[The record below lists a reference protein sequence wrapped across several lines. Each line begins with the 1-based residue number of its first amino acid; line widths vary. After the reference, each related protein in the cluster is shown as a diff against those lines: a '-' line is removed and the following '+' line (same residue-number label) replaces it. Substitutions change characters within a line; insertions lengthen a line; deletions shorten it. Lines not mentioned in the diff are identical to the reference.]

1 MDFDLT
7 DEQVMLRDT
16 VRDLLARNYD
26 AESRLKITDSE
37 LGWSR
42 DVWRQLADLGV
53 LGLSFS
59 EEDGGVGA
67 GPVETMVVLEEVGRR
82 LAPEPILDAVLVPG
96 GLVATAGS
104 AEQRQRILPEV
115 AAGAKLL
122 AFAHAEPG
130 VRWPSTEP
138 ATTAAAAVPSVSSAG
153 PSVVTQAAASG
164 PVATAVF
171 DAASAGPSGV
181 TQAAASGPV
190 ATAVFD
196 AASAGPSVVTQ
207 AAASG
212 PVATAGG
219 DSYTLTGVK
228 NPVPHGDSAD
238 ELVVSAAL
246 PDGGVGLFLVAPNA
260 TGVVRKPYRTVD
272 GQRGAQLE
280 LDNAPAERL
289 GAADAA
295 EAIAS
300 VLGHAQA
307 GLCAE
312 SVGAMAEALR
322 LTTEYLKQRKQ
333 FGVTLS
339 KFQTLTQR
347 AANMYVSLELA
358 RSMSLYATAS
368 LVDGAY
374 DPVIASRARL
384 QVSRAARHIGQEAIQ
399 MHGGIGVTAEY
410 PVGHYVARLTA
421 IERTLGGG
429 LEHLRVLSARVGDYE
444 LAEL

>member
-26 AESRLKITDSE
+26 AESRLKVVDSE

-42 DVWRQLADLGV
+42 DVWRQFAELGV
-53 LGLSFS
+53 LGLSFA

-96 GLVATAGS
+96 GLVAAVGS

-115 AAGAKLL
+115 ASGTKLL
-122 AFAHAEPG
+122 AFAHSEPG
-130 VRWPSTEP
+130 VRWSSSELT
-138 ATTAAAAVPSVSSAG
+138 TTAAA
-153 PSVVTQAAASG
+153 Q
-164 PVATAVF
+164 
-171 DAASAGPSGV
+171 
-181 TQAAASGPV
+181 
-190 ATAVFD
+190 
-196 AASAGPSVVTQ
+196 
-207 AAASG
+207 
-212 PVATAGG
+212 G

-246 PDGGVGLFLVAPNA
+246 PEGGVGLFLVAPDA
-260 TGVVRKPYRTVD
+260 TGVVRKSYRTVD

-280 LDNAPAERL
+280 LTDAPAERL
-289 GAADAA
+289 GGADAA

-300 VLGHAQA
+300 VLTHAQA
-307 GLCAE
+307 SLCAE
-312 SVGAMAEALR
+312 SVGAMEEALR
-322 LTTEYLKQRKQ
+322 LTAEYLRQRKQ

-347 AANMYVSLELA
+347 AADMYVSLELA

-368 LVDGAY
+368 LADGAA
-374 DPVIASRARL
+374 DPVTASRARL
-384 QVSRAARHIGQEAIQ
+384 QVGRAARHIGQEAIQ

-410 PVGHYVARLTA
+410 PVSHYVARLTA
-421 IERTLGGG
+421 IERTLGSG
-429 LEHLRVLSARVGDYE
+429 LEHLRVLSSRVGDYE
-444 LAEL
+444 QPEL

>member
-16 VRDLLARNYD
+16 VRDLLARTYD
-26 AESRLKITDSE
+26 AESRLKVVDSE

-53 LGLSFS
+53 LGLSFA

-96 GLVATAGS
+96 GLIAAAGS

-115 AAGAKLL
+115 ASGAKLL

-130 VRWPSTEP
+130 VRWPSSEP
-138 ATTAAAAVPSVSSAG
+138 ATTAAA
-153 PSVVTQAAASG
+153 Q
-164 PVATAVF
+164 
-171 DAASAGPSGV
+171 
-181 TQAAASGPV
+181 
-190 ATAVFD
+190 
-196 AASAGPSVVTQ
+196 
-207 AAASG
+207 
-212 PVATAGG
+212 G

-246 PDGGVGLFLVAPNA
+246 PDGGVGLFLIASDA
-260 TGVVRKPYRTVD
+260 TGVVRKSYRTVD

-280 LDNAPAERL
+280 LTDVPAERL
-289 GAADAA
+289 GEGDAA
-295 EAIAS
+295 ETIAS
-300 VLGHAQA
+300 VLTHAQA
-307 GLCAE
+307 SLCAE
-312 SVGAMAEALR
+312 SVGAMEEALR

-368 LVDGAY
+368 LADGAD

-384 QVSRAARHIGQEAIQ
+384 QVGRAARHIGQEAIQ

-421 IERTLGGG
+421 IERTLGSG
-429 LEHLRVLSARVGDYE
+429 LEHLRVLSSRVGDYE
-444 LAEL
+444 LPEL

>member
-16 VRDLLARNYD
+16 VRDLLARTYD
-26 AESRLKITDSE
+26 AESRLKITDSD

-42 DVWRQLADLGV
+42 DVWRQLAELGV
-53 LGLSFS
+53 LGLSFA

-96 GLVATAGS
+96 GLIAEAGS

-115 AAGAKLL
+115 ASGAKLL
-122 AFAHAEPG
+122 AFAHSEPG
-130 VRWPSTEP
+130 VRWPSTEL
-138 ATTAAAAVPSVSSAG
+138 ATTAEAH
-153 PSVVTQAAASG
+153 
-164 PVATAVF
+164 
-171 DAASAGPSGV
+171 
-181 TQAAASGPV
+181 
-190 ATAVFD
+190 
-196 AASAGPSVVTQ
+196 
-207 AAASG
+207 
-212 PVATAGG
+212 G
-219 DSYTLTGVK
+219 DSYTVTGVK
-228 NPVPHGDSAD
+228 NPVAHGDCAD
-238 ELVVSAAL
+238 ELVVSAVL
-246 PDGGVGLFLVAPNA
+246 PDGAVGLFLVAPDA
-260 TGVVRKPYRTVD
+260 AGVVRKSYRTVD

-280 LDNAPAERL
+280 LTDAPAERL
-289 GAADAA
+289 GEGDAA

-300 VLGHAQA
+300 VLTHAQA
-307 GLCAE
+307 SLCAE
-312 SVGAMAEALR
+312 SVGAMEETLR

-368 LVDGAY
+368 VADGAD

-384 QVSRAARHIGQEAIQ
+384 QVGRAARHIGQEAIQ

-429 LEHLRVLSARVGDYE
+429 LEHLRVLSSRVGDYE
-444 LAEL
+444 LPEL

>member
-16 VRDLLARNYD
+16 VRDLLARTYD
-26 AESRLKITDSE
+26 AESRLKVVDSE

-42 DVWRQLADLGV
+42 EVWRQLAELGV
-53 LGLSFS
+53 LGLSFA

-96 GLVATAGS
+96 GLITAAGS

-115 AAGAKLL
+115 ASGEKLL

-130 VRWPSTEP
+130 TRWPSSEL
-138 ATTAAAAVPSVSSAG
+138 ATTAEA
-153 PSVVTQAAASG
+153 Q
-164 PVATAVF
+164 
-171 DAASAGPSGV
+171 
-181 TQAAASGPV
+181 
-190 ATAVFD
+190 
-196 AASAGPSVVTQ
+196 
-207 AAASG
+207 
-212 PVATAGG
+212 G

-238 ELVVSAAL
+238 ELVVSATL
-246 PDGGVGLFLVAPNA
+246 PDGGVGLFLVAPDA
-260 TGVVRKPYRTVD
+260 TGVVRKSYRTVD

-280 LDNAPAERL
+280 LTDAPAERL
-289 GAADAA
+289 GGADAA

-300 VLGHAQA
+300 VVTHAQA
-307 GLCAE
+307 SLCAE

-322 LTTEYLKQRKQ
+322 LTTDYLKQRKQ

-368 LVDGAY
+368 LADGSD

-384 QVSRAARHIGQEAIQ
+384 QVGRAARHIGQEAIQ

-421 IERTLGGG
+421 IERTLGSG
-429 LEHLRVLSARVGDYE
+429 LEHLRVLSSRVGDYE
-444 LAEL
+444 LPEL

>member
-26 AESRLKITDSE
+26 AESRLKVVDSE

-42 DVWRQLADLGV
+42 DVWRQFAELGV
-53 LGLSFS
+53 LGLSFA

-96 GLVATAGS
+96 GLVAAVGS

-115 AAGAKLL
+115 ASGTKLL
-122 AFAHAEPG
+122 AFAHTEPG
-130 VRWPSTEP
+130 VRWSSSEL
-138 ATTAAAAVPSVSSAG
+138 ATTAAA
-153 PSVVTQAAASG
+153 Q
-164 PVATAVF
+164 
-171 DAASAGPSGV
+171 
-181 TQAAASGPV
+181 
-190 ATAVFD
+190 
-196 AASAGPSVVTQ
+196 
-207 AAASG
+207 
-212 PVATAGG
+212 G

-246 PDGGVGLFLVAPNA
+246 PEGGVGLFLVAPDA
-260 TGVVRKPYRTVD
+260 TGVVRKSYRTVD

-280 LDNAPAERL
+280 LTDAPAERL

-300 VLGHAQA
+300 VLTHAQA
-307 GLCAE
+307 SLCAE
-312 SVGAMAEALR
+312 SVGAMEEALR
-322 LTTEYLKQRKQ
+322 LTAEYLKQRKQ

-347 AANMYVSLELA
+347 AADMYVSLELA

-368 LVDGAY
+368 LADGAD

-384 QVSRAARHIGQEAIQ
+384 QVGRAARHIGQEAIQ

-410 PVGHYVARLTA
+410 PVSHYVARLTA
-421 IERTLGGG
+421 IERTLGSG
-429 LEHLRVLSARVGDYE
+429 LEHLRVLSSRVGDYE
-444 LAEL
+444 QPEL

>member
-26 AESRLKITDSE
+26 AESRLKVIDSE

-42 DVWRQLADLGV
+42 DVWRQLAELGV
-53 LGLSFS
+53 LGLSFA

-82 LAPEPILDAVLVPG
+82 LAPEPILDAVLIPG
-96 GLVATAGS
+96 GLVAAAGS

-115 AAGAKLL
+115 ASGAKLL

-130 VRWPSTEP
+130 VRWPATEL
-138 ATTAAAAVPSVSSAG
+138 ATTATP
-153 PSVVTQAAASG
+153 Q
-164 PVATAVF
+164 
-171 DAASAGPSGV
+171 
-181 TQAAASGPV
+181 
-190 ATAVFD
+190 
-196 AASAGPSVVTQ
+196 
-207 AAASG
+207 
-212 PVATAGG
+212 G

-228 NPVPHGDSAD
+228 NPVAHGDSAD

-246 PDGGVGLFLVAPNA
+246 PEGGVGLFLVAPGA
-260 TGVVRKPYRTVD
+260 TGVVRKSYRTVD

-280 LDNAPAERL
+280 LTDAPAERL

-295 EAIAS
+295 EAIES
-300 VLGHAQA
+300 VLTYAQA
-307 GLCAE
+307 SLCAE
-312 SVGAMAEALR
+312 SVGAMEEALR
-322 LTTEYLKQRKQ
+322 LTTDYLKQRKQ

-368 LVDGAY
+368 LADGAD

-384 QVSRAARHIGQEAIQ
+384 QVGRAARHIGQEAIQ

-410 PVGHYVARLTA
+410 PVSHYVARLTA
-421 IERTLGGG
+421 IERTLGSG
-429 LEHLRVLSARVGDYE
+429 LEHLRVLSSRVGDYE
-444 LAEL
+444 LPEL

>member
-16 VRDLLARNYD
+16 VRDLLARTYD
-26 AESRLKITDSE
+26 AESRLKITDSD

-42 DVWRQLADLGV
+42 DVWRQLAELGV
-53 LGLSFS
+53 LGLSFA

-96 GLVATAGS
+96 GLIAAAGS

-115 AAGAKLL
+115 ASGAKLL

-130 VRWPSTEP
+130 VRWPATEL
-138 ATTAAAAVPSVSSAG
+138 ATTAAPN
-153 PSVVTQAAASG
+153 
-164 PVATAVF
+164 
-171 DAASAGPSGV
+171 
-181 TQAAASGPV
+181 
-190 ATAVFD
+190 
-196 AASAGPSVVTQ
+196 
-207 AAASG
+207 
-212 PVATAGG
+212 G

-228 NPVPHGDSAD
+228 NPVPHGDCAD
-238 ELVVSAAL
+238 ELVVSAVL
-246 PDGGVGLFLVAPNA
+246 PDGGVGLFLVAPDA
-260 TGVVRKPYRTVD
+260 AGVVRKAYRTVD

-280 LDNAPAERL
+280 LTDAPAERI
-289 GAADAA
+289 GAGDAA

-300 VLGHAQA
+300 VLTHAQA
-307 GLCAE
+307 SLCAE
-312 SVGAMAEALR
+312 SVGAMEEALR

-368 LVDGAY
+368 LADGAD

-384 QVSRAARHIGQEAIQ
+384 QAGRAARHIGQEAIQ

-421 IERTLGGG
+421 IERTLGSG
-429 LEHLRVLSARVGDYE
+429 LEHLRVLSSRVGDYE
-444 LAEL
+444 LPEL